1 MQTHTDLVMVIAIN
15 LSSPKKDGFY
25 SSLNM
30 AEITDMLKNMQ
41 KEFEKFTWI
50 SRFVDLNQNHYY

>member
-30 AEITDMLKNMQ
+30 AEITDMLKNMR
-41 KEFEKFTWI
+41 KEFEKFT
-50 SRFVDLNQNHYY
+50 